1 MEKKIEVSDNF
12 VEIYKNF
19 NVSSQSDKM
28 GNLSKKELYLLLIL
42 CVDKHSD
49 EDPVCINNYKNYS
62 KELTLISSL
71 QDGEE
76 VNDDIIKQLCDETD
90 DKTINVD
97 ILVDSSG
104 NKLPDPMKKNEVR
117 DAKIHNVLDNS
128 K

>member
-28 GNLSKKELYLLLIL
+28 DKLSKKELYLLLIL